1 MKYRHRKIKREHS
14 IIEGGLDWLE
24 SLSKNREVRDI
35 IPGVIDVTNS
45 KERGIFYKYETSTG
59 CKLFLKNKGSIQ
71 EVFVVTKN
79 PQAVR
84 DEVKKLMEEL
94 ALMQAAVDNLDSE
107 VKPKKDK
114 TPKPKKQVSSR
125 NKTPSNPLRQRNK
138 LLTGIKE
145 DYQLVEINQGLRDSL
160 VDSLASMADLDK
172 PKLEEALNPAVVKAL
187 KKYVKKEQ

>member
-59 CKLFLKNKGSIQ
+59 CKLFLKNRGSIQ

-114 TPKPKKQVSSR
+114 TPKPKKQVSSK
-125 NKTPSNPLRQRNK
+125 NKTPSNLLGQRNK